1 MGGMVITGNL
11 AIVLGGGRG
20 ARLYPLTK
28 ERCKPAVPLGGKYR
42 LIDIPISNCINSGL
56 RDIYIVTQFQSAS
69 LNQHIARAYNMDVF
83 SSGFVSVLAASQTDS
98 GMEDWFQGTADA
110 VRKCLG
116 LMNLKRYKRVVILSG
131 DQLYKMNYQDMLRTH
146 LARGADFTISVLPV
160 TRDKVDAFGIMK
172 ADKDM
177 RITDFVEK
185 PKDPQVVDE
194 FRLSDGQNEGQ
205 AGSGGKNWLASM
217 GIYVF
222 ETEVLLEVLKD
233 KSKIDFGKHVIPD
246 ALGKYK
252 AVAHSFDGYWEDI
265 GTIGGF
271 FEANILLGAQKPPF
285 DFFGGEHE
293 RIYTKQRFLAASRF
307 MGARISESVISD
319 GCFIDEGTEIRN
331 SVIGIRS
338 TIGKSALIEQAIVM
352 GADSKERSGVQ
363 DQTMTPGI
371 CAEVVIKRAILD
383 KNVRIGKG
391 SKIINKDGAMEK
403 DGPGYYI
410 REGVVVI
417 PKNTVI
423 PPGTVI

>member
-1 MGGMVITGNL
+1 MVITGNL

-20 ARLYPLTK
+20 SRLYPLTK

-56 RDIYIVTQFQSAS
+56 RNIYIVSQFQSAS

-110 VRKCLG
+110 VRKCLA
-116 LMNLKRYKRVVILSG
+116 LMNAQRYKRVVILSG
-131 DQLYKMNYQDMLRTH
+131 DQLYKMNYQDLLRTH
-146 LARGADFTISVLPV
+146 LTRNADITISVLPV
-160 TRDKVDAFGIMK
+160 TRDKVEGFGIMN
-172 ADKDM
+172 ADEQM

-185 PKDPQVVDE
+185 PKDPDVVE
-194 FRLSDGQNEGQ
+194 RFRVEGDPDSPD
-205 AGSGGKNWLASM
+205 AEGEDKNWLASM

-222 ETEVLLEVLKD
+222 ETEVLLDALAD
-233 KSKIDFGKHVIPD
+233 KSKVDFGKDIIPD

-252 AVAHSFDGYWEDI
+252 AVAHKFSGYWEDI

-271 FEANILLGAQKPPF
+271 FEANILLGAKEPVF
-285 DFFGGEHE
+285 DFFGGEQE

-319 GCFIDEGTEIRN
+319 GCLVDEGTEIRN

-338 TIGKSALIEQAIVM
+338 TIGKNALIEQAIVM
-352 GADSKERSGVQ
+352 GADSSERYGTPDHSSAPGVCS
-363 DQTMTPGI
+363 D
-371 CAEVVIKRAILD
+371 VVIKRAILD
-383 KNVRIGKG
+383 KNVRIGRG
-391 SKIINKDGAMEK
+391 AKIINKDGAMEK
-403 DGPGYYI
+403 DGEGYYI

-417 PKNTVI
+417 PKNTEI
-423 PPGTVI
+423 PPGTII